1 MKLLIFVRHPSDLWN
16 APAWFAEQLRS
27 EFPQVDVVQ
36 LSDCE
41 RVDAE
46 ILDAEIAIT
55 WSIRPEQIKA
65 AQKLRWIHSPAAA
78 IHQLIFPELV
88 ESDIILTNARDVHCS
103 CSLQATS
110 CWLCVRNT
118 SDRPRGCSVPD
129 KYVQPTQ

>member
-55 WSIRPEQIKA
+55 WSIRPEKIKA

-103 CSLQATS
+103 CSLQPRIVG
-110 CWLCVRNT
+110 CV
-118 SDRPRGCSVPD
+118 
-129 KYVQPTQ
+129 